1 MGVCV
6 NRTGIPP
13 KSRLRHALVISVLVL
28 YTLFILTVTLSPT
41 QLDVSTQRLVFRFV
55 DVLHRFGVPTWF
67 DYAEVEFSANIL
79 MFIPFGF
86 MVTLLLPIRF
96 AWLAV
101 FIALS
106 FSTGIELFQ
115 REFLD
120 ARIFDVRDIVAN
132 TIGGTI
138 GWVMAAFLRS
148 LVHARDKH
156 VIARAL
162 WQARRG
168 LPPTG

>member
-1 MGVCV
+1 V
-6 NRTGIPP
+6 NQTGIPP
-13 KSRLRHALVISVLVL
+13 KSRLRHGLVVSVLVV
-28 YTLFILTVTLSPT
+28 YTIFILAVTLSPT

-55 DVLHRFGVPTWF
+55 DVLHRFGIPTWF
-67 DYAEVEFSANIL
+67 DYAEVEFSANIV

-86 MVTLLLPIRF
+86 MVTLLLPVRF
-96 AWLAV
+96 AWLA
-101 FIALS
+101 ILISLS
-106 FSTGIELFQ
+106 FSMGIEFFQ

-132 TIGGTI
+132 TLGGIIGY
-138 GWVMAAFLRS
+138 VMAAFLRS

>member
-1 MGVCV
+1 V
-6 NRTGIPP
+6 NQTAIPP
-13 KSRLRHALVISVLVL
+13 RSRLRHGLVVSVLVV
-28 YTLFILTVTLSPT
+28 YTVFILAVTLSPT

-67 DYAEVEFSANIL
+67 DYPEVEFSANIA

-86 MVTLLLPIRF
+86 MVTLLIPVRF

-101 FIALS
+101 LISLS
-106 FSTGIELFQ
+106 FSMGIEFFQ

-120 ARIFDVRDIVAN
+120 ERIFDVRDIVAN
-132 TIGGTI
+132 TLGGTI
-138 GWVMAAFLRS
+138 GYVMAAFLRS
-148 LVHARDKH
+148 LVHARDKK

>member
-1 MGVCV
+1 
-6 NRTGIPP
+6 
-13 KSRLRHALVISVLVL
+13 LAL
-28 YTLFILTVTLSPT
+28 YTLFILSVTLSPT
-41 QLDVSTQRLVFRFV
+41 QLDVSSQRLVFRFV

-67 DYAEVEFSANIL
+67 DYAEVEFSANIA
-79 MFIPFGF
+79 MFVPFGF
-86 MVTLLLPIRF
+86 MVSLLIPVRF

-101 FIALS
+101 FIS
-106 FSTGIELFQ
+106 FGFSMGIELFQ

-132 TIGGTI
+132 TLGGTI
-138 GWVMAAFLRS
+138 GFVIAAFLRS
-148 LVHARDKH
+148 LVHGRDKR

>member
-1 MGVCV
+1 MGERV
-6 NRTGIPP
+6 NQTGIPP
-13 KSRLRHALVISVLVL
+13 KSRLRHGLVVSVLAL
-28 YTLFILTVTLSPT
+28 YTMFILAVTLSPT

-79 MFIPFGF
+79 MFVPFGF
-86 MVTLLLPIRF
+86 MVTLLIPVRF

-101 FIALS
+101 FISLG
-106 FSTGIELFQ
+106 FSMGIEFFQ

-132 TIGGTI
+132 TLGGTI
-138 GWVMAAFLRS
+138 GYVMAAFLRS
-148 LVHARDKH
+148 LVHGRDKRI
-156 VIARAL
+156 IARAL

>member
-1 MGVCV
+1 MSQI
-6 NRTGIPP
+6 GIPP
-13 KSRLRHALVISVLVL
+13 RSRLRHGLVASVLAV
-28 YTLFILTVTLSPT
+28 YTLFILVVTLSPT

-67 DYAEVEFSANIL
+67 DYAEVEFSANIA

-86 MVTLLLPIRF
+86 MVTLLLPVRF

-101 FIALS
+101 IISLS
-106 FSTGIELFQ
+106 FSTSIELFQ
-115 REFLD
+115 REFLA

-132 TIGGTI
+132 TLGGTI
-138 GWVMAAFLRS
+138 GYVMAAFLRS
-148 LVHARDKH
+148 LVHARDKK

>member
-1 MGVCV
+1 MK
-6 NRTGIPP
+6 NSGIPP
-13 KSRLRHALVISVLVL
+13 KSRLRLGLVVTVLVA

-41 QLDVSTQRLVFRFV
+41 QLDISAQQLVFRFV

-67 DYAEVEFSANIL
+67 DYPEVEFSANIA

-86 MVTLLLPIRF
+86 MVTLLLPVRF
-96 AWLAV
+96 AWVAV
-101 FIALS
+101 FIGLG
-106 FSTGIELFQ
+106 FSMGIEFFQ

-120 ARIFDVRDIVAN
+120 ERIFDVRDMVAN
-132 TIGGTI
+132 TLGTLIGY
-138 GWVMAAFLRS
+138 VLASFLRS
-148 LVHARDKH
+148 LVYARDKR

>member
-1 MGVCV
+1 V
-6 NRTGIPP
+6 NQTGIPP
-13 KSRLRHALVISVLVL
+13 KSRLRHGLVVTVLVI
-28 YTLFILTVTLSPT
+28 YTVFILTVTLSPT
-41 QLDVSTQRLVFRFV
+41 QLDISTQQLVFRFV

-67 DYAEVEFSANIL
+67 DYAEVEFTANIL

-86 MVTLLLPIRF
+86 MVTLLIPVRF
-96 AWLAV
+96 AWFAV
-101 FIALS
+101 FVGFGL
-106 FSTGIELFQ
+106 STGIEFFQ

-132 TIGGTI
+132 TIGTVI
-138 GWVMAAFLRS
+138 GYVMAAFLRS
-148 LVHARDKH
+148 LVHSRDKR

>member
-1 MGVCV
+1 MGECV
-6 NRTGIPP
+6 NQTAIPP
-13 KSRLRHALVISVLVL
+13 KSRLRHGLVASVLVV
-28 YTLFILTVTLSPT
+28 YTVFILAVTLSPT
-41 QLDVSTQRLVFRFV
+41 QLDISAQRLVLRFV

-67 DYAEVEFSANIL
+67 DYGEVEFSANIL

-86 MVTLLLPIRF
+86 MVTLLIPVRF

-101 FIALS
+101 VISLG
-106 FSTGIELFQ
+106 FSMGIEFFQ

-120 ARIFDVRDIVAN
+120 ARIFDVRDMVAN
-132 TIGGTI
+132 TLGGTI
-138 GWVMAAFLRS
+138 GYVGAAFLRS
-148 LVHARDKH
+148 LVHARDRK

-162 WQARRG
+162 WQARQG